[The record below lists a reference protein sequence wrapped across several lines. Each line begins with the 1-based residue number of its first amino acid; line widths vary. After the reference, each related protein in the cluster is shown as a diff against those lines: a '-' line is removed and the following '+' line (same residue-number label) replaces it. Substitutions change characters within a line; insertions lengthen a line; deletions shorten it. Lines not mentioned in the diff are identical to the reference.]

1 MAKFKFIEKLKAQKS
16 SAEEKPQKS
25 KGEKKQAISNFI
37 WNIGAEA
44 VNLVDD
50 MLIEAGEIGE
60 DGLDGAINL
69 GGAFVNVVDN
79 LLDTGVWAVTKAYV
93 YAGRKLHDL
102 HVSMVEHKKVLI
114 KNLLVFGAAFL
125 TFVIIFSVATDYEY
139 SYHGRA
145 LGIVKEQRDVLE
157 ILDLASEEL
166 SKEYGSNI
174 TIDPETDITFRPVVS
189 YGREIDNQD
198 TVLRRLTYMGEINAQ
213 VAAIILEGEP
223 LVIVENEEVAKEVL
237 ETVKKSY
244 VKDSDS
250 VEYEYIGFAE
260 DVKIESYSTTLKNV
274 VGKKAAIQ
282 KLLSGGEAAVT
293 YTIKDG
299 DTLYDIC
306 VKNDLSMS
314 DLETMNPG
322 ISEKVILPG
331 DKITLQKVVPLLTIE
346 TVEISTYA
354 ETVEFKT
361 VYENSSSY
369 YEGDSVVSRN
379 GVDGRDSVTARI
391 KKRNGEV
398 VEKEELK
405 RERIVEPISK
415 IVLKGTKKAPA
426 KKGTGTFIMP
436 TYGLLTSEYGYRWGR
451 NHDGI
456 DIGASTGTAI
466 RAADGGTVTLSGW
479 YYGYGLTIIIDHGG
493 GYKTLYGHN
502 SANYVSAGEKVFQGQ
517 TIGAVGSTG
526 NSTGPHLHFEIQY
539 FGVPHNPL
547 AYL

>member
-1 MAKFKFIEKLKAQKS
+1 MAKFKFIEKLKAKKS

-60 DGLDGAINL
+60 DGLEGAISL

-79 LLDTGVWAVTKAYV
+79 LLDIGIWAATKAYV

-125 TFVIIFSVATDYEY
+125 AFVIIFSVATDYEY

-223 LVIVENEEVAKEVL
+223 LVIVESEEVAEEVL

-244 VKDSDS
+244 VKDSSS

-260 DVKIESYSTTLKNV
+260 DVKIKPYSTTLKNV

-398 VEKEELK
+398 VEKQELK

-436 TYGLLTSEYGYRWGR
+436 TYGILTSEYGYRWGR

-502 SANYVSAGEKVFQGQ
+502 SANYVSVGEKVFQGQ
-517 TIGAVGSTG
+517 TIGAVGNTG

-539 FGVPHNPL
+539 FGVPQNPF